1 MKSLT
6 AILAIAFTLLAMKP
20 GIDMLYDA
28 VSWNASC
35 SIECCDDKQSGCEGK
50 ACNPFQACNTCVLI
64 CPTGISTTL
73 EFMIASNDHG
83 FGERP
88 SFVSEYDS
96 EFWQPPKIV

>member
-6 AILAIAFTLLAMKP
+6 TILAIAFTMLSLKP
-20 GIDMLYDA
+20 GIDVLYDA
-28 VSWNASC
+28 VGCSTACPIESC
-35 SIECCDDKQSGCEGK
+35 ADTESGCEGK

-64 CPTGISTTL
+64 CPSGMAGPL
-73 EFMIASNDHG
+73 DFMEATSGHG